1 MIPNISRRTLL
12 FSAIASIKHHQQLV
26 LLCSIPFTR
35 IEHGRSA
42 RRFYRP
48 HGDEETARIALEK
61 TLETAP
67 GAALISTAKTRHVDF
82 AGGRLDPNRMFSRVG
97 AEANLRQLNPSW
109 TAQQLTEALDQ
120 LDAGREQLVKALLPP
135 QGGLLVA
142 VHNNGP
148 RYSVEIELPL
158 SSASSLP
165 RRAEPREFFLATSPA
180 DYARLAQGPYNAV
193 LQDRPSGEDDGSL
206 SRLCAARSVRYVNLE
221 VAHSRLDIQVEM
233 LAYLLKT
240 LP

>member
-12 FSAIASIKHHQQLV
+12 FSAFASIKHHQQLV
-26 LLCSIPFTR
+26 LLCSIPFNR
-35 IEHGRSA
+35 IENGRSP
-42 RRFYRP
+42 RRFFRP
-48 HGDEETARIALEK
+48 HGDEETARMALET
-61 TLETAP
+61 TLETAS
-67 GAALISTAKTRHVDF
+67 GTALISTAKTRHVDF

-97 AEANLRQLNPSW
+97 AEANLRLLNPSW
-109 TAQQLTEALDQ
+109 GPRQLKTALDQ
-120 LDAGREQLVKALLPP
+120 LDAGREQLLRALMPP
-135 QGGLLVA
+135 KRGLLVA
-142 VHNNGP
+142 VHNNSA
-148 RYSVEIELPL
+148 RYSVESELPL

-165 RRAEPREFFLATSPA
+165 RRNEPHEFFLATSPA

-221 VAHSRLDIQVEM
+221 VAHARLDIQVEM